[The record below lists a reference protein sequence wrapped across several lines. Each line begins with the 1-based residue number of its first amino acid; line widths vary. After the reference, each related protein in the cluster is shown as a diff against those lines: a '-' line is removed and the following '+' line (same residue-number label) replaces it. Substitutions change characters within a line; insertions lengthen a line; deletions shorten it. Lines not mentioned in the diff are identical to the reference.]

1 MLFHQGTKI
10 QKNIQGYLNNK
21 AMNTAQ
27 DVVRCDLCTDV
38 VQHYCKSCHVNL
50 CGNCRNKHNDK
61 NTLTKHEIVPF
72 TSQHLKQEY
81 KVQKCEDHPKQEK
94 DLYCQDCNVPI
105 CSRCLTGNHKRH
117 GAVDLEEICKIT
129 RNSVTEDLKE
139 LYHFEREYSKI
150 VKDMERM
157 VISYKDHC
165 DKENGSLKKLGQVWH
180 KIIDNAIEKIENQLA
195 DMIKQDL
202 QILQDNVEKIQSSY
216 QRVKQCIERNEYIL
230 KEENS
235 FQVLD
240 YKSDV
245 EELRLVPS
253 RKEVSPP
260 TLIFPDTRKETIIQQ
275 IVSLRSSFQSSLP
288 DITITKT
295 GDVSMVS
302 TRVLVENPALIS
314 VMFTY
319 SKKLKGIHCES
330 DDKVWIY
337 GDDEKIRQLD
347 KSGSTLQCFNA
358 VSGNSQKDIALS
370 KDGHIAFSHK
380 VNECIYLVKKNGFEK
395 YVDMAGWIPYG
406 LMFNSDGELMVCMR
420 RNDYT
425 ESKVGFFTKGKLNQ
439 EFQFDET
446 GKPLFSISRNNMY
459 ICENGNGDICV
470 SDWNACA
477 VISMKKSGEFR
488 FRYAGN
494 RSCSFKEFYPHGI
507 ATDSYCRILVVDRDN
522 NCVHVTDRNGKF
534 LRYITCGLED
544 PFVLSLDENENLW
557 VGECDNNCI
566 KIIKYLE

>member
-1 MLFHQGTKI
+1 
-10 QKNIQGYLNNK
+10 
-21 AMNTAQ
+21 MNTAQ

-253 RKEVSPP
+253 RKEVSP
-260 TLIFPDTRKETIIQQ
+260 Q
-275 IVSLRSSFQSSLP
+275 
-288 DITITKT
+288 
-295 GDVSMVS
+295 
-302 TRVLVENPALIS
+302 
-314 VMFTY
+314 
-319 SKKLKGIHCES
+319 H
-330 DDKVWIY
+330 
-337 GDDEKIRQLD
+337 
-347 KSGSTLQCFNA
+347 
-358 VSGNSQKDIALS
+358 
-370 KDGHIAFSHK
+370 
-380 VNECIYLVKKNGFEK
+380 
-395 YVDMAGWIPYG
+395 
-406 LMFNSDGELMVCMR
+406 
-420 RNDYT
+420 
-425 ESKVGFFTKGKLNQ
+425 
-439 EFQFDET
+439 
-446 GKPLFSISRNNMY
+446 
-459 ICENGNGDICV
+459 
-470 SDWNACA
+470 
-477 VISMKKSGEFR
+477 
-488 FRYAGN
+488 
-494 RSCSFKEFYPHGI
+494 
-507 ATDSYCRILVVDRDN
+507 
-522 NCVHVTDRNGKF
+522 
-534 LRYITCGLED
+534 
-544 PFVLSLDENENLW
+544 
-557 VGECDNNCI
+557 
-566 KIIKYLE
+566 